1 MVQHVSGHHARRIA
15 ALLLAAILSVGLEG
29 CGDVPTA
36 PKAPE
41 APAGP
46 PLLVVEDG
54 GTTTFEQVPT
64 ATADTLP
71 VVESRAIKYTKEID
85 GTKGGWVRCGRFF
98 LVVAAGAFDSIG
110 TVTMSMP
117 DSTLMVVDCTITPA
131 RLNHFYAPVYLAV
144 NTTNTDAVSDS
155 LSIYWMDPGT
165 RSWTD
170 VTTAKTVTTA
180 TDCVTTLEGY
190 VYGYGCPDA
199 SWASSGVS
207 STLQHFSRYSTGKA
221 GW

>member
-1 MVQHVSGHHARRIA
+1 MTQHVPGPHARRLA
-15 ALLLAAILSVGLEG
+15 ALLLAAAFSIGLEG

-36 PKAPE
+36 PKLPE

-46 PLLVVEDG
+46 PLLVVEAS
-54 GTTTFEQVPT
+54 GTTAFEQVPA
-64 ATADTLP
+64 ATADTIP
-71 VVESRAIKYTKEID
+71 VVESRALKYTKEID
-85 GTKGGWVRCGRFF
+85 GTKGGWVRCGRYF

-117 DSTLMVVDCTITPA
+117 DSTLMVVDVEITPS
-131 RLNHFYAPVYLAV
+131 RLNHFNAPVYLAV
-144 NTTNTDAVSDS
+144 NTTDTDVASDS
-155 LSIYWMDPGT
+155 LSMYWMDPGT
-165 RSWTD
+165 RTWTD

-190 VYGYGCPDA
+190 VYGYDCPDA